1 MVLLK
6 LFDRSAGHP
15 SPSHCKPPLENLGDT
30 NNCAFKCPLP
40 ANTEDQYDSVQ
51 TLQLSWFSWVRRAF
65 GSHSILR
72 PPQQP
77 ANSILMAAHAKFV
90 GMIHP
95 KFVGYDNTWCGFDS
109 AFLVP
114 DSKAAG
120 GTLVITFRME
130 DLSVKSGL

>member
-51 TLQLSWFSWVRRAF
+51 TLQLSWFSW
-65 GSHSILR
+65 
-72 PPQQP
+72 QP